1 VTVARPSRALLA
13 LLSVLAL
20 VLAGPALGQAA
31 ATVSEGW
38 SFAAAAYAY
47 VVPEAD
53 DFLVPIVA
61 ADKGK
66 LHLEARWQYEA
77 PDTGSVWA
85 GASFSGGKTL
95 EWEVTPI
102 LGLVF
107 GDLDGLAPG
116 YKGALRWKSLELYS
130 EGEYVFDFA
139 GSDGDFFY
147 NWSELTV
154 SPMEWVRLGI
164 ATQRTRAYQSDRDLQ
179 RGLMAGFSYGSA
191 TATAYVM
198 NPDDD
203 PTVIVSVAVE
213 F

>member
-1 VTVARPSRALLA
+1 MSVKWALLA
-13 LLSVLAL
+13 TLALLAPVLAS
-20 VLAGPALGQAA
+20 PALGQTAA
-31 ATVSEGW
+31 AGSAGW
-38 SFAAAAYAY
+38 SFSASAYAY
-47 VVPEAD
+47 FMPDAD
-53 DFLVPIVA
+53 DFLVPIVT

-66 LHLEARWQYEA
+66 LHLEARYQYEA
-77 PDTGSVWA
+77 PDTGSIWA
-85 GASFSGGKTL
+85 GTNFSGGTAL

-107 GDLDGLAPG
+107 GDVDGFAPG
-116 YKGALRWKSLELYS
+116 YKGSLTWKSLGFYS

-139 GSDGDFFY
+139 GSEGDFFY

-154 SPMEWVRLGI
+154 SPMEWLRVGI
-164 ATQRTRAYQSDRDLQ
+164 ATQRTRVYETDRDIQ
-179 RGLMAGFSYGSA
+179 RGLMAGFSFGSA

-203 PTVIVSVAVE
+203 PTVIVSLGLE

>member
-1 VTVARPSRALLA
+1 MKRTLLVVLVLLGLGLARPAIA
-13 LLSVLAL
+13 QPAAP
-20 VLAGPALGQAA
+20 AGG
-31 ATVSEGW
+31 TGGDGW
-38 SFAAAAYAY
+38 SFSASAYAY
-47 VVPEAD
+47 FVPESD
-53 DFLVPIVA
+53 DFLVPIVT
-61 ADKGK
+61 ADRGR
-66 LHLEARWQYEA
+66 LHLEARYQYEA
-77 PDTGSVWA
+77 ADSGSVWA
-85 GASFSGGKTL
+85 GANFGGGTKL

-107 GDLDGLAPG
+107 GDLDGIAPG
-116 YKGALRWKSLELYS
+116 YKGSLGWKSLQLYS

-139 GSDGDFFY
+139 GSEGDFFY

-154 SPMEWVRLGI
+154 SPAEWVRLGI
-164 ATQRTRAYQSDRDLQ
+164 ATQRTRAYETDREIQ
-179 RGLMAGFSYGSA
+179 RGLMAGFTFGAA